1 MACNNNNNDNDDYEI
16 VLIDNENDARLC
28 AQVLSKEFSLSNPL
42 VVFNK
47 YKSEHLFENWLWPL
61 MTEVLDEKLSFLV
74 RHRPTNEIVA
84 AMVST
89 DFFLYQQKH
98 PNEYP
103 KSSSGRSARDM
114 YADMRHRFIHQDL
127 PHQLES
133 NMVIYLVAGATNSHH
148 AGKGIASRL
157 RSHVCQYAKHV
168 RGFQYAVVQ
177 TSNAATRH
185 IYTTKLNG
193 KETSILHPKNWL
205 RKTDDNQDGTYPFQD
220 YDDEPIVNI
229 LVELK

>member
-103 KSSSGRSARDM
+103 KSSSGSSASDM
-114 YADMRHRFIHQDL
+114 YADMRHRFIHHDL
-127 PHQLES
+127 PHQLEP
-133 NMVIYLVAGATNSHH
+133 NMMIFVVIVATSSQHV
-148 AGKGIASRL
+148 GKGLAGRL
-157 RSHVCQYAKHV
+157 GAHVCRYAKHV
-168 RGFQYAVVQ
+168 RGFQYAFVQ

-205 RKTDDNQDGTYPFQD
+205 WKTDDNQDGTYPFQD

>member
-168 RGFQYAVVQ
+168 RGFQYAFVQ